1 MGGKEPKYR
10 RCKNLKTQGKTQKM
24 ASGIFLLLDDI
35 AILADDVA
43 VSSKIATQKTA
54 AILGDDL
61 AVNAQKATG
70 FAQSRE
76 LAIIWAITKGSL
88 KNKIIILPV
97 AFLLTAIAPTLITVI
112 LVFGALFLLYEGAE
126 KIEEYLFHKKHEESH
141 EELLNSTPETIL
153 EIEKQKIKSAILT
166 DFVLSIEIVVI
177 ALAAVATKSFMV
189 QVSSTIVVA
198 LIATFGVYGLVAMI
212 VRMDNVG
219 FYLIEKE
226 HQKSGLI
233 LIGAMP
239 KLIKTLAFVGTFA
252 MILVGG
258 GILAHNIEFFH
269 HYFITGIPS
278 IINDLIVGLVIGI
291 IVLVAVK
298 IFKRQ
303 I

>member
-1 MGGKEPKYR
+1 
-10 RCKNLKTQGKTQKM
+10 M

-35 AILADDVA
+35 AMLADDVA
-43 VSSKIATQKTA
+43 VASKMATQKTA

-70 FAQSRE
+70 FDQSRE
-76 LAIIWAITKGSL
+76 LAVIWAITKGSL
-88 KNKIIILPV
+88 KNKAIILPI
-97 AFLLTAIAPTLITVI
+97 AFILSAIAPTLITYI
-112 LVFGALFLLYEGAE
+112 LIFGGLFLLYEGSE
-126 KIEEYLFHKKHEESH
+126 KIEEYLFHKEVHEKN
-141 EELLNSTPETIL
+141 EELLNSTKETIL

-166 DFVLSIEIVVI
+166 DFILSIEIVVI
-177 ALAAVATKSFMV
+177 ALAAVATKPFAV
-189 QVSSTIVVA
+189 QVSSTVFVA
-198 LIATFGVYGLVAMI
+198 VIATFGVYGLVALI

-219 FYLIEKE
+219 FWLIDKE
-226 HQKSGLI
+226 HIKSGNFLI
-233 LIGAMP
+233 SAMP

-278 IINDLIVGLVIGI
+278 IINDLIVGVVIGI
-291 IVLVAVK
+291 VVLLIVR

-303 I
+303 V